1 MHPIDGT
8 MVQASSLTPPYLP
21 ALPAGFQIAPVRDNL
36 VLLERELFVLRAI
49 LCDDVDVHKVTRVN
63 VALSC

>member
-1 MHPIDGT
+1 MGL
-8 MVQASSLTPPYLP
+8 ASSPTLPTFLP
-21 ALPAGFQIAPVRDNL
+21 APQVSRAPVQDNL

-49 LCDDVDVHKVTRVN
+49 LCDDVDVHKVTRIN